1 MQVSA
6 GVEAEDGASEEENVE
21 DELHWER
28 LGGEIIRL
36 TLQPNDYGFGISLAG
51 TNRYNVVLLC
61 RKKLNISFFLFF

>member
-51 TNRYNVVLLC
+51 TNR
-61 RKKLNISFFLFF
+61 

>member
-36 TLQPNDYGFGISLAG
+36 TLQPTITDSGSLLQVQTDGGI
-51 TNRYNVVLLC
+51 
-61 RKKLNISFFLFF
+61 K

>member
-51 TNRYNVVLLC
+51 RQQ
-61 RKKLNISFFLFF
+61 I

>member
-51 TNRYNVVLLC
+51 RQQIKC
-61 RKKLNISFFLFF
+61 RAALS

>member
-1 MQVSA
+1 LLLISRKSQFFKIGFGLMQVSA

-51 TNRYNVVLLC
+51 RQQ
-61 RKKLNISFFLFF
+61 I